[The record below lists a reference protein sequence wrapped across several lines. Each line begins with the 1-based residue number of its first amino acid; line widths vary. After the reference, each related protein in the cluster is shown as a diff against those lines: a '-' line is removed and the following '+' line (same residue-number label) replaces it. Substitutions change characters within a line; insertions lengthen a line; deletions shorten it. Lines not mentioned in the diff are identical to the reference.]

1 MRQNIRL
8 ATRFILKVNGGIY
21 TENDILRK
29 DYLTF
34 FKMLNEAEAE
44 EKENIARMEKAN
56 KS

>member
-1 MRQNIRL
+1 M

-21 TENDILRK
+21 TENDIVRK

-56 KS
+56 KG